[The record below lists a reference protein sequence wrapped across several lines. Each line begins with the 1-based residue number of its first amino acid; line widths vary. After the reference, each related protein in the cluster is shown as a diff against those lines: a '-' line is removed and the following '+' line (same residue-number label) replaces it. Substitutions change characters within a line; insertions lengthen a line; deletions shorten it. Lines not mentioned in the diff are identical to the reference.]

1 MASEEERA
9 KILAEYMKEADNG
22 NGDDEPEWNGGDSDS
37 DDDEEEEFDDDQSD
51 NDGKPAHD
59 ENYVVLQ
66 GSLVINDEG
75 RLVFSGTWCMKKD
88 LLDSNGGVS
97 KEHQDSSN
105 GKKKRTKFKL
115 KSKQVLSGKKFDLTD
130 PLVPDKRP
138 RTLLFDGFFHT
149 DATDAIEP
157 YRKIKE
163 RDVEITFSQGAS
175 SKNAEDSKTFLV
187 KGQGTNDFGAFNIE
201 GIYRPV
207 SPFSLTV
214 SKRYGSN
221 TVDDDYDS
229 EDIEGDEG
237 DAADM
242 GELIGLHEEAN
253 LSVEE
258 LRKRYYGGD
267 SGPVDNEDDAPVA
280 AASKKQKYDDDDDE
294 CGF

>member
-9 KILAEYMKEADNG
+9 KILAEYMKEADKG

-37 DDDEEEEFDDDQSD
+37 DDDDEEEFDDDQSD
-51 NDGKPAHD
+51 NDGKPPHE

-88 LLDSNGGVS
+88 LLDNGGIS
-97 KEHQDSSN
+97 KEHKDSSD
-105 GKKKRTKFKL
+105 GKMKRTKFKL
-115 KSKQVLSGKKFDLTD
+115 KSRQVLSAKKFDLRD
-130 PLVPDKRP
+130 PLLPDQKP

-163 RDVEITFSQGAS
+163 RNVEITFSRGAS
-175 SKNAEDSKTFLV
+175 SKNTEDSKTFLV
-187 KGQGTNDFGAFNIE
+187 KGQGTNDFGIFSIE

-221 TVDDDYDS
+221 PVDDDYDS

-242 GELIGLHEEAN
+242 GELMGLHEEAN

-267 SGPVDNEDDAPVA
+267 SGEAGNDDDAPVA
-280 AASKKQKYDDDDDE
+280 SAKKQKYEDDDDE

>member
-9 KILAEYMKEADNG
+9 KILAEYMKEADKDH
-22 NGDDEPEWNGGDSDS
+22 GDDEPEWNGGDSES
-37 DDDEEEEFDDDQSD
+37 DDDDDEDEFDDDQSD
-51 NDGKPAHD
+51 NDGKPHHD
-59 ENYVVLQ
+59 DNYVVLQ
-66 GSLVINDEG
+66 GSLVMNDEG

-88 LLDSNGGVS
+88 LLESNNGGAS
-97 KEHQDSSN
+97 QQESGSD
-105 GKKKRTKFKL
+105 GKKKKTKFKL
-115 KSKQVLSGKKFDLTD
+115 KSKQVLSEKKFDLTN
-130 PLVPDKRP
+130 PLLPDHKP
-138 RTLLFDGFFHT
+138 RTLLFDGFFNT

-175 SKNAEDSKTFLV
+175 SKTEEDGKTFLV
-187 KGQGTNDFGAFNIE
+187 KGQGTNDFGTFNME
-201 GIYRPV
+201 GIYRPI

-214 SKRYGSN
+214 TKRYGSN
-221 TVDDDYDS
+221 PVDYDYDS

-267 SGPVDNEDDAPVA
+267 RGAADNDDDAPVA
-280 AASKKQKYDDDDDE
+280 SAKKPKYDDDDDE